1 MGRLVAEYPRR
12 SFARDRRLCGKSLPQ
27 VKPRGRHGI
36 RRSEFAHDENKI
48 GRIAFDQIPTVGLK
62 FVKDAL
68 GKTGW
73 TEELHGFLLPDEQT
87 KQMVESNEMIN
98 MRVRNED
105 LIDASYLP
113 RRQ

>member
-1 MGRLVAEYPRR
+1 MVVGQHTTVDLESRQTSCILGAHAVIDALVREVVASGHGRFEIDDPRV
-12 SFARDRRLCGKSLPQ
+12 RL
-27 VKPRGRHGI
+27 H
-36 RRSEFAHDENKI
+36 A
-48 GRIAFDQIPTVGLK
+48 QIPTVGLK
-62 FVKDAL
+62 CVKDAP

-87 KQMVESNEMIN
+87 KQMVESNEMID

-105 LIDASYLP
+105 LVDASYLP

>member
-1 MGRLVAEYPRR
+1 MAPVQ
-12 SFARDRRLCGKSLPQ
+12 SLPQ
-27 VKPRGRHGI
+27 PELRGRDGI
-36 RRSEFAHDENKI
+36 LRSKFAHNENKI
-48 GRIAFDQIPTVGLK
+48 GGIAFDQIPTVGLK

-87 KQMVESNEMIN
+87 KQMVESNEMID
-98 MRVRNED
+98 MRVRDED
-105 LIDASYLP
+105 LVDASDPP